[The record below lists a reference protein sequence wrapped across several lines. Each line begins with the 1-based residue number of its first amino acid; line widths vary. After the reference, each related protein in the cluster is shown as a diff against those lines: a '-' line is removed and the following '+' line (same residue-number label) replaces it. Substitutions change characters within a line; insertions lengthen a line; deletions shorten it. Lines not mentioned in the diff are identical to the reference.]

1 MPRIK
6 LQEQPAYEFQHSLTI
21 RVTDLNYGAHLGND
35 SVVTLIH
42 EARARLLHTLDCREL
57 DLGDGQTGII
67 IGDLVVNF
75 LQEGLIFDEV
85 RIESHVGEISQ
96 RSFRI
101 FHRLLK
107 GDKPLALAETGIITF
122 DYTERRAVPVPEE
135 FLAALRAYQAR
146 SQAE

>member
-42 EARARLLHTLDCREL
+42 EARARLMHTLGFREI
-57 DLGDGQTGII
+57 DLGDGRTGII
-67 IGDLVVNF
+67 IADLAVNF
-75 LQEGLIFDEV
+75 LQEGFMFDELQ
-85 RIESHVGEISQ
+85 IDSHIGEISQ

-101 FHRLLK
+101 FHRMVK
-107 GDKPLALAETGIITF
+107 EGQPLALAETGIITF
-122 DYTERRAVPVPEE
+122 DYTERKVVSIPKG
-135 FLAALRAYQAR
+135 FLAALQAYQER
-146 SQAE
+146 GQAE